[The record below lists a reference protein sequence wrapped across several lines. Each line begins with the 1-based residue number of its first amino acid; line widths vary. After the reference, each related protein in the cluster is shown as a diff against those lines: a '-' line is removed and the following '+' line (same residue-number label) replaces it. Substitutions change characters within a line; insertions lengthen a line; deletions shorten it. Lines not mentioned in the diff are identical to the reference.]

1 MQRLFIVED
10 DYDILDLITMLFEGD
25 YEIDSE
31 QSIRRVLDNPSK
43 LIESHLIITDFLT
56 EDLTCKELIEHFP
69 EKTFLIISAYSQN
82 TPDIKKLLNRPN
94 VYYLQKPFDIMSIKK
109 TVKELI

>member
-10 DYDILDLITMLFEGD
+10 DYDILDLIIMLFEGD

-31 QSIRRVLDNPSK
+31 QSIKRVIDNPGK
-43 LIESHLIITDFLT
+43 LLESDLIITDFLT
-56 EDLTCKELIEHFP
+56 EDLTCNELIEHFP
-69 EKTFLIISAYSQN
+69 EKTFLIISAYSEN
-82 TPDIKKLLNRPN
+82 IPDIRKLLNRPN
-94 VYYLQKPFDIMSIKK
+94 VHYLQKPFDITSIKK